1 MLQCLGCSDGTSC
14 LKKEQMLVIGTQ
26 YVGSVL
32 RHEDVLANYQE
43 RLLAKALLPPV
54 ADVRMS
60 ASAEPPLS
68 LPKSPQL
75 QPTNHVLL
83 STGRTL
89 KRTRAPED
97 RGEAPLAPRFRP
109 TSSEVLQVPA
119 FIL

>member
-1 MLQCLGCSDGTSC
+1 
-14 LKKEQMLVIGTQ
+14 MLVIGTQ

-43 RLLAKALLPPV
+43 RFLAKARLPPTV
-54 ADVRMS
+54 ADVRTP
-60 ASAEPPLS
+60 ASAKPPLS

-75 QPTNHVLL
+75 QPANHVLL